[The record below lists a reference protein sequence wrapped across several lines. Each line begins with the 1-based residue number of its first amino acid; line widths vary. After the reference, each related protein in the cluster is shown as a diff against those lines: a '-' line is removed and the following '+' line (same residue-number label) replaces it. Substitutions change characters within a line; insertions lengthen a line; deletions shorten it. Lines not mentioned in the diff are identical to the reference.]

1 ARGGARGRGGSGE
14 EEGVE
19 GIRKRGAQA
28 EARRRLSRRQPLP
41 SAPGSVPVPGPVPA
55 PLPRSARGLRVR
67 PGQEVPTRG
76 PQPPAP
82 LHAARVASPGSRRLP
97 ELGSRRPGSRWAR
110 CGPRGAASRFGPG
123 QRRAASRAPRTS
135 GGTSGA
141 LGVTR
146 AAPPHAAPAAAARRH
161 GDAVA
166 SAPGAGGGV
175 RAAGGTGRAAGAR
188 RGELAG
194 RGAVWCCAAGTSSGP
209 GARPALL
216 VYRVFR
222 NEAKRTTKVL
232 HGLLHVLALIIALVG
247 LVAVF
252 DYHRQKG
259 YADLYSLH
267 SWCGILVFVLYFM
280 QWLVGFSFFL
290 FPGAS
295 FSLRSRY
302 RPQHV
307 FFGATIFVLSL
318 GTALLGLK
326 EALLFKLGAKYSTFE
341 AEGVLANVLGL
352 LLASFGVTVLYILT
366 RADWKRP
373 PQAEEQALSMDFKT
387 LTEGDSP
394 SSQ

>member
-1 ARGGARGRGGSGE
+1 MPGALSGRLLALQLLSMESRAGVAATPGALPYYVALSQLLGLTVVAMTGAWLGLYRGGIAWE
-14 EEGVE
+14 
-19 GIRKRGAQA
+19 
-28 EARRRLSRRQPLP
+28 
-41 SAPGSVPVPGPVPA
+41 
-55 PLPRSARGLRVR
+55 
-67 PGQEVPTRG
+67 
-76 PQPPAP
+76 
-82 LHAARVASPGSRRLP
+82 
-97 ELGSRRPGSRWAR
+97 
-110 CGPRGAASRFGPG
+110 
-123 QRRAASRAPRTS
+123 
-135 GGTSGA
+135 GA
-141 LGVTR
+141 LQFNVHPLCMVIGLIFLQ
-146 AAPPHAAPAAAARRH
+146 
-161 GDAVA
+161 GD
-166 SAPGAGGGV
+166 
-175 RAAGGTGRAAGAR
+175 
-188 RGELAG
+188 
-194 RGAVWCCAAGTSSGP
+194 
-209 GARPALL
+209 ALL